1 MVINYTSK
9 RSVTLTAK
17 LLTIEEEEIVFA
29 TATKHQ
35 STKLTLLLGVTLAH
49 LPLGHTANA
58 CLTPPLYPR
67 LAVSALIS
75 SNTSVQPCV

>member
-17 LLTIEEEEIVFA
+17 LLTIEEEIVFA

-49 LPLGHTANA
+49 LRLGHTANA

>member
-1 MVINYTSK
+1 MGCTVIIHL
-9 RSVTLTAK
+9 REAQTL

-29 TATKHQ
+29 TATIHQ
-35 STKLTLLLGVTLAH
+35 RPRLTLLLGVTLAH
-49 LPLGHTANA
+49 LRLGHTANA

-75 SNTSVQPCV
+75 LNTSVQPSV

>member
-35 STKLTLLLGVTLAH
+35 RPRLTLLLGVTFAH
-49 LPLGHTANA
+49 LPLGHTANDQERIRVTKVTNVTA
-58 CLTPPLYPR
+58 RPL
-67 LAVSALIS
+67 S
-75 SNTSVQPCV
+75 QC